1 MEEVEGV
8 HHQVVAGNNKLV
20 VVKVEEVG
28 AVPHQVNLH
37 GQALAVV
44 AVVG

>member
-1 MEEVEGV
+1 MEVEGV
-8 HHQVVAGNNKLV
+8 HHQVAAGSNKLV

-28 AVPHQVNLH
+28 AVPRQVSLR

-44 AVVG
+44 VVVG